1 MRTIREIDHREID
14 AVSGGAF
21 FIPLFWAGI
30 KAGLA
35 SKGVTVAAAKFGAAL
50 GTAGAAAGLAVAGAD
65 DDSEEAK

>member
-1 MRTIREIDHREID
+1 MRTIREIDHQEID

-21 FIPLFWAGI
+21 FFPVLWAGI

-35 SKGVTVAAAKFGAAL
+35 SSAGTAAAAKFGAAI

-65 DDSEEAK
+65 DDCKEAK